1 LIWSAGV
8 AASLGWNLFELNRS
22 IGDVARTSA
31 MIAFEKDIL
40 YRRWAADHGGVYV
53 PVTET
58 TPPNP
63 YLLFPE
69 RDAMTTHGLAL
80 TLVNPAYMTRQ
91 ANELATSLNI
101 FQGHITSLN
110 PIRPGNAPDLW
121 EKECLESFERGI
133 KEVGSIEK
141 ISGKETFRFMRP
153 FTTDKPCLK
162 CHEQQGYKEGDI
174 RGGISVSIPMEPLR
188 AIERSRKRDLTVA
201 HVFLWT
207 FGLVGIGVGTKQLR
221 GQMREREKKEEELR
235 AMAIIDQLT
244 GLHNRRGFRT
254 LAAQQLKLSDR
265 TKKGVILLFAD
276 LDGLKRIN
284 DTLGH
289 EAGDRALLEVAA
301 ALRESFRSSD
311 VIARMGG
318 DEFAVLAI
326 DTTEDY
332 VDLPLT
338 RLQDGIRARNTRP
351 HPEFELSLSVGC
363 SFYDPKNPCSIDDLL
378 ARADQ
383 RMYEQK
389 RGKNDFSI
397 PV

>member
-1 LIWSAGV
+1 
-8 AASLGWNLFELNRS
+8 
-22 IGDVARTSA
+22 
-31 MIAFEKDIL
+31 
-40 YRRWAADHGGVYV
+40 
-53 PVTET
+53 
-58 TPPNP
+58 
-63 YLLFPE
+63 
-69 RDAMTTHGLAL
+69 
-80 TLVNPAYMTRQ
+80 
-91 ANELATSLNI
+91 
-101 FQGHITSLN
+101 
-110 PIRPGNAPDLW
+110 
-121 EKECLESFERGI
+121 
-133 KEVGSIEK
+133 
-141 ISGKETFRFMRP
+141 
-153 FTTDKPCLK
+153 
-162 CHEQQGYKEGDI
+162 
-174 RGGISVSIPMEPLR
+174 
-188 AIERSRKRDLTVA
+188 
-201 HVFLWT
+201 
-207 FGLVGIGVGTKQLR
+207 
-221 GQMREREKKEEELR
+221 
-235 AMAIIDQLT
+235 MAIIDQLT